1 MRPAHFFLV
10 VFCFLTLPLGAKEI
24 FVINEDDSH
33 FYGSRHAEQMNLAG
47 LNAFIDQYADTQVTH
62 LFLCPNSQCADFRSK
77 TRDAVWDHL
86 DRAKGV
92 LWFEN
97 AKRLFDA
104 GLDPYAVWI
113 DRCREKLSRAGMSG
127 MLISAVH
134 HEGEEER
141 LHLLMVDPHIP
152 AGAKLY

>member
-10 VFCFLTLPLGAKEI
+10 AIFFLTLPLGAKDI

-33 FYGSRHAEQMNLAG
+33 LYGSRRPEQMNLDG
-47 LNAFIDQYADTQVTH
+47 LHALIDQYADTQVTH

-97 AKRLFDA
+97 AKRLFA
-104 GLDPYAVWI
+104 PI
-113 DRCREKLSRAGMSG
+113 SRTNP
-127 MLISAVH
+127 LVFYQ
-134 HEGEEER
+134 R
-141 LHLLMVDPHIP
+141 KYVL
-152 AGAKLY
+152 